1 MDCSVLTHSCNSQ
14 LRWGIETSFRR
25 LKYTLG
31 LVNFHSRKKEFIL
44 QEVYARLA
52 FFNYCEGNIQ
62 AIQVDQKD
70 TNKYVY
76 EIDFDD
82 AVPTL
87 RTFLKHRDNKVDDL
101 VRLLQRKRIP
111 VRPDRNFERKV
122 KGQNARLFIYKAA

>member
-1 MDCSVLTHSCNSQ
+1 MH
-14 LRWGIETSFRR
+14 FRN
-25 LKYTLG
+25 YI
-31 LVNFHSRKKEFIL
+31 HFIL
-44 QEVYARLA
+44 RVKLYEL
-52 FFNYCEGNIQ
+52 IDTL
-62 AIQVDQKD
+62 DQNKAQYVVNPLKD
-70 TNKYVY
+70 FKRKRKHVY

-122 KGQNARLFIYKAA
+122 KGQTARIFIYKAA